1 MDERRVARYLDRV
14 GFPPDGGAPDVA
26 RLAELQE
33 RHLHAVPFEN
43 LSVHLEEP
51 IDLTP
56 EALVDK
62 IVERN
67 RGGFCYELNGAFGA
81 LLTAL
86 GYEVTLLCARAATPD
101 GFGPPFDH
109 LALRVDVDGEP
120 WLVDVGFGRFSHRPI
135 RLAERGE
142 QKDPA
147 GTFLVTSEPDG
158 DLTVLLNGAREYR
171 LETRPRTLAAFEP
184 TCWWHRTSPKSHF
197 TRSLVCSRLTD
208 TGRVTLSGSTLIIT
222 GDTGKQETT
231 LHTDAEILDAYRRH
245 FGISLD
251 SVPTVRQS

>member
-1 MDERRVARYLDRV
+1 VDEQRVAAYLNRI
-14 GFPPDGGAPDVA
+14 GAPAGGEPDVA
-26 RLAELQE
+26 RLAHLQE

-51 IDLTP
+51 VDLAP
-56 EALVDK
+56 DALVDK

-86 GYEVTLLCARAATPD
+86 GYDVTMLSARGATPD

-120 WLVDVGFGRFSHRPI
+120 WLVDVGFGRFTHRPI
-135 RLAERGE
+135 RLDERGE
-142 QKDPA
+142 QKDPG
-147 GTFLVTSEPDG
+147 GTFLVTDDAEG
-158 DLTVLLNGAREYR
+158 DVTVLRNGAREYR
-171 LETRPRTLAAFEP
+171 LETRPRTLADFEP

-197 TRSLVCSRLTD
+197 TRSLVCSRLTG
-208 TGRVTLSGSTLIIT
+208 TGRVTLSGNQLIVTDHDGKREETLA
-222 GDTGKQETT
+222 GDA
-231 LHTDAEILDAYRRH
+231 DVLDAYRRH

-251 SVPTVRQS
+251 SVPRLRQH

>member
-1 MDERRVARYLDRV
+1 VDDARVSRYLDRI
-14 GFPPDGGAPDVA
+14 GFPRNGGEPDVA

-147 GTFLVTSEPDG
+147 GTFVVTEDAEG
-158 DLTVLLNGAREYR
+158 DLTVLRNGGREYR
-171 LETRPRTLAAFEP
+171 MEARPRTLADFEP

-197 TRSLVCSRLTD
+197 TRSLVCSRLTE
-208 TGRVTLSGSTLIIT
+208 TGRVTLSGNTLILT
-222 GDTGKQETT
+222 DDTGKQEMT
-231 LHTDAEILDAYRRH
+231 LHTDAEILDAYSRH

-251 SVPTVRQS
+251 RVPTVRQS

>member
-1 MDERRVARYLDRV
+1 VDERRVARYLDRIGV
-14 GFPPDGGAPDVA
+14 APGGEPDIG
-26 RLAELQE
+26 RLADLQE

-43 LSVHLEEP
+43 LSVHLSEP
-51 IDLTP
+51 VELIPD
-56 EALVDK
+56 ALVDK

-86 GYEVTLLCARAATPD
+86 GYDVTMLSARAATLD

-120 WLVDVGFGRFSHRPI
+120 WLADVGFGRFSHRPI

-147 GTFLVTSEPDG
+147 GTFLVTEEPDG

-171 LETRPRTLAAFEP
+171 LETRPRTLADFEP

-208 TGRVTLSGSTLIIT
+208 TGRVTLSGRTLIVT
-222 GDTGKQETT
+222 GEEGKREQV
-231 LHTDAEILDAYRRH
+231 LDSDADVLDAYRRH

-251 SVPTVRQS
+251 TVPTVRDH